1 MFTIQNDTIHD
12 IDERCNIPIR
22 KRVNRNLSH
31 NHQDLYGDKSHYN
44 ERFNDLG
51 VPGFIVIT
59 RENDNI
65 DDYHHTDV
73 QSQGVISDELFDEL
87 FNKVEKKSKKKVKNN
102 QDKKTKNNRAKGEK
116 DTKTKDKS
124 KKNRKK

>member
-1 MFTIQNDTIHD
+1 MFTIQNDMIHD

-22 KRVNRNLSH
+22 KRLNRKLVH
-31 NHQDLYGDKSHYN
+31 NHQDLYGDASHYR

-51 VPGFIVIT
+51 IPGFIVIT
-59 RENDNI
+59 RDNDNT
-65 DDYHHTDV
+65 DDYHHSNLE
-73 QSQGVISDELFDEL
+73 SQGVISDELFDEL

-116 DTKTKDKS
+116 DKKTKDKS

>member
-1 MFTIQNDTIHD
+1 MFTIQNDMIED

-22 KRVNRNLSH
+22 KRLNRNIVH
-31 NHQDLYGDKSHYN
+31 NHQDLYGDASQYK

-51 VPGFIVIT
+51 VPIFIVKI

-65 DDYHHTDV
+65 SDYNHMHV
-73 QSQGVISDELFDEL
+73 QEDGVISDELFDEL

-102 QDKKTKNNRAKGEK
+102 QDKKTKSNRDKK
-116 DTKTKDKS
+116 DKKSKDKS